1 MQCQPCYHQGLVH
14 CTLRKPLIWLWQ
26 LVFLLSNFYQAAFYY
41 GMLTRQ
47 YNIYTG
53 CILYNQCGV
62 GLVCST
68 WKSKESATVCA
79 LVAPIVLSR
88 VMLSMHLS
96 VRWTINPV
104 GHYDMCK
111 LLVQYTVEPPRWNDT
126 LKYMW
131 LKQGT
136 RDTMGPT
143 ILSLV
148 ERSSLS
154 RPYLGGQIIH

>member
-1 MQCQPCYHQGLVH
+1 MP
-14 CTLRKPLIWLWQ
+14 
-26 LVFLLSNFYQAAFYY
+26 
-41 GMLTRQ
+41 TRQ
-47 YNIYTG
+47 
-53 CILYNQCGV
+53 CNQCGV

-111 LLVQYTVEPPRWNDT
+111 LLVQYTVEPPN
-126 LKYMW
+126 KGHY
-131 LKQGT
+131 GANN
-136 RDTMGPT
+136 
-143 ILSLV
+143 LV
-148 ERSSLS
+148 ICREVSPISEVK
-154 RPYLGGQIIH
+154 